1 MDRPL
6 PTSIEQLLG
15 LMDLSEQGLALFDE
29 TDTLRY
35 ANAAFRQA
43 THCLPDEVITW
54 SDIMRRAHAEKR
66 GVHVETHDIEAWLTS
81 TKSRRGKQVYRA
93 FESDLADGRWLMVTE
108 TTDRT
113 GWMLCVLTDITALNT
128 DGLSLRRAR
137 DTALRAAMTDE
148 LTHLSNRRAVL
159 DRVGQL
165 LARQPPQPMAL
176 AMIDLDHFKR
186 INDTW
191 GHDVGDM
198 VLCHFASRLQ
208 AVTRR
213 GDIAG
218 RMGGEEFL
226 LVLPDADLR
235 IASAVLDRLFHEVRV
250 GVPDPLHPEV
260 RYTCSAGLVSA
271 CPGEDVRTLLRR
283 ADTALYQAKSL
294 GRDRYCLGD

>member
-1 MDRPL
+1 MDRQP
-6 PTSIEQLLG
+6 PIAIEQLLG

-35 ANAAFRQA
+35 ANAMFQQA
-43 THCLPDEVITW
+43 IGCQPDEAISW
-54 SDIMRRAHAEKR
+54 ADLMRRAHAHKR
-66 GVHVETHDIEAWLTS
+66 GVHVEAQDIEAWLTS
-81 TKSRRGKQVYRA
+81 TQSRRGKQVYRA
-93 FESDLADGRWLMVTE
+93 FESDLIDGRWLMVSE
-108 TTDRT
+108 TTDRA
-113 GWMLCVLTDITALNT
+113 GWMLCILTDITSLNT

-148 LTHLSNRRAVL
+148 LTHLSNRRSVL

-165 LARQPPQPMAL
+165 LARQPPQPMAV

-191 GHDVGDM
+191 GHEVGDLA
-198 VLCHFASRLQ
+198 LCHFAARLQ

-218 RMGGEEFL
+218 RVGGEEFL

-235 IASAVLDRLFHEVRV
+235 IACAVLDRLFHEVRL
-250 GVPDPLHPEV
+250 GEPDPRRPEV

-271 CPGEDVRTLLRR
+271 APNEAVSSLLRR
-283 ADTALYQAKSL
+283 ADAVLYQAKSL

>member
-1 MDRPL
+1 MDHP
-6 PTSIEQLLG
+6 PPIAAEQLLG

-43 THCLPDEVITW
+43 THVLPGEVIRW
-54 SDIMRRAHAEKR
+54 ADIMRRAHAEKR
-66 GVHVETHDIEAWLTS
+66 GVHVETQDIEAWLTS
-81 TKSRRGKQVYRA
+81 TKSRRGKQTYRA
-93 FESDLADGRWLMVTE
+93 FESDLVDGRWLMVTE
-108 TTDRT
+108 TTDRA
-113 GWMLCVLTDITALNT
+113 GWMLCTLTDITALNT

-137 DTALRAAMTDE
+137 DTALRVAMTDE

-159 DRVGQL
+159 ARVAQL
-165 LARQPPQPMAL
+165 LARQPPQPMAV

-191 GHDVGDM
+191 GHDVGDL

-208 AVTRR
+208 AITRR
-213 GDIAG
+213 GDLAG

-250 GVPDPLHPEV
+250 GLPDPNRPEV
-260 RYTCSAGLVSA
+260 RYTCSAGLVGA
-271 CPGEDVRTLLRR
+271 APGEEVRTLLKR
-283 ADTALYQAKSL
+283 ADAALYQAKSL
-294 GRDRYCLGD
+294 GRDRFCLGD